1 MGDEVDPKK
10 YKALI
15 ADQRKNM
22 KVGQERIKQKAL
34 DNQQEHRM
42 AVTQVVEL
50 YVKSGNS

>member
-1 MGDEVDPKK
+1 MRDEVDPKK

-22 KVGQERIKQKAL
+22 KVGYERIKQKAR
-34 DNQQEHRM
+34 DNRQENRM

-50 YVKSGNS
+50 YVKKVNS

>member
-15 ADQRKNM
+15 ADKRKNM
-22 KVGQERIKQKAL
+22 KVGYERMKQRAR
-34 DNQQEHRM
+34 DNQQENRM